1 MNFNILGLFITLFN
15 LVIIVNCGLVADT
28 VNDVNVKT
36 GEILQS
42 VEYRQPAKK
51 SEIFEIGKKNK
62 NDPPPAEPE
71 PQQQPGLVQNTL
83 GGVSGKTGP
92 LLGAVEYSR
101 PAKTIAGI
109 AAGDQPGLLQS
120 TLANINR
127 KLGEL
132 LQSIEM
138 PTARRN
144 EIFEIGKDAPPP
156 QQQQQPG
163 LVQNTLG
170 GVSGKTGPLLGAV
183 EYRRPAKKS
192 EILGIASRFENVPAP
207 PSPKPEPPPKPF
219 IKKEIFQISKK
230 DKNAPAA
237 TQAPDAQSG
246 LVQNT
251 LGGVSGKTGPVLG
264 AVEYRRRPARK
275 SEIFEIG
282 KNAPPATQAPQPG
295 LVQNT
300 LGGVSGKTGPLLGAV
315 EYRRRPI
322 KKRAIFE
329 IGKKVKSAP
338 APPPP
343 AAEAEAESNPGLLS
357 NTLNGLNA
365 KLGSLLSVV
374 DFSKKEQEPVALS
387 KRDIDDVV
395 KMVEAQTNIPSLKD
409 I

>member
-183 EYRRPAKKS
+183 EYRR
-192 EILGIASRFENVPAP
+192 
-207 PSPKPEPPPKPF
+207 
-219 IKKEIFQISKK
+219 
-230 DKNAPAA
+230 
-237 TQAPDAQSG
+237 
-246 LVQNT
+246 
-251 LGGVSGKTGPVLG
+251 
-264 AVEYRRRPARK
+264 
-275 SEIFEIG
+275 
-282 KNAPPATQAPQPG
+282 
-295 LVQNT
+295 
-300 LGGVSGKTGPLLGAV
+300 
-315 EYRRRPI
+315 RPI

>member
-207 PSPKPEPPPKPF
+207 P
-219 IKKEIFQISKK
+219 
-230 DKNAPAA
+230 
-237 TQAPDAQSG
+237 
-246 LVQNT
+246 
-251 LGGVSGKTGPVLG
+251 
-264 AVEYRRRPARK
+264 
-275 SEIFEIG
+275 
-282 KNAPPATQAPQPG
+282 
-295 LVQNT
+295 
-300 LGGVSGKTGPLLGAV
+300 
-315 EYRRRPI
+315 
-322 KKRAIFE
+322 
-329 IGKKVKSAP
+329 
-338 APPPP
+338 PP